1 MFVLLHL
8 GPCCSKMCKYEGP
21 AVVCSV
27 TNGCTKNTSCSGHS
41 FSCDPPEPLKNG
53 TLCDEGR
60 RLCYSGQ
67 CSTSV
72 CHRYGLV
79 ECSCEV
85 ESELCDL
92 CCKEVGGAC
101 TSAKRLTQVIYFLVW
116 KSMVI
121 MDFLQ
126 RYAEVQISA
135 VPNLSLGS
143 LILA

>member
-1 MFVLLHL
+1 MHL

-72 CHRYGLV
+72 CLRYGLV

-101 TSAKRLTQVIYFLVW
+101 TSAKRLTQV
-116 KSMVI
+116 KSKLLFWYENQWSSWIFCRDMQKYKS
-121 MDFLQ
+121 LQ
-126 RYAEVQISA
+126 CLTSA
-135 VPNLSLGS
+135 WAV
-143 LILA
+143 